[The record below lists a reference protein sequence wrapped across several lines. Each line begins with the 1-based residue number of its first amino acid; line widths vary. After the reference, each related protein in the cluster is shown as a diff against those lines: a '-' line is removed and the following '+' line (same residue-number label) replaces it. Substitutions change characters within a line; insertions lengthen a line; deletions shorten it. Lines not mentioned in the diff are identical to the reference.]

1 MIEPRYSS
9 VETMHFLREA
19 GIQTARDRVNRLADA
34 LFGRDE
40 FGTLRRYTPDQVL
53 TLKTAFELLDHEE
66 LPRKLVVS
74 LFTDPDP
81 VFAAMSETMRRS
93 RDSLAQTLADAEDA
107 AHQFSDAAGTAERAA
122 AVRRVDE
129 AFNTI
134 RRVSRLVAA

>member
-1 MIEPRYSS
+1 MKLCTSCARRAYKPP
-9 VETMHFLREA
+9 
-19 GIQTARDRVNRLADA
+19 RDRVNRLADA

-122 AVRRVDE
+122 RRPTGGRGVQHHPQG
-129 AFNTI
+129 
-134 RRVSRLVAA
+134 